1 MKKILVLSNGLE
13 ENFYNYIQSKGYTIV
28 KLQESSST
36 YKSIAKHPDIFSFS
50 LGSKLII
57 APEITK
63 YFDENLKKHI
73 IWGKSEIKEQYPDN
87 ICYNVARVGKF
98 AIHNT
103 EYTDPVIKEKLDC
116 QWIHVNQGYT
126 KCNTLIVNEDS
137 LITSDQSIY
146 KETVKEGLKC
156 LLIRPE
162 HIILKGLNYGFI
174 GGASV
179 KINQEIVFYGN
190 ISKHPDYSKIKK
202 FIENRN
208 LKIKFFEFPLEDIGS
223 GVKLIIN

>member
-1 MKKILVLSNGLE
+1 MKKVIVLANGLDE
-13 ENFYNYIQSKGYTIV
+13 TFYNYIQSKSYKII
-28 KLQESSST
+28 KLKESSSA

-50 LGSKLII
+50 LGEHLII
-57 APEITK
+57 APEITE
-63 YFDENLKKHI
+63 YFNEDLKRHL
-73 IWGKSEIKEQYPDN
+73 IWGKSEIKRQYPDN
-87 ICYNVARVGKF
+87 ICYNVARVGRF

-103 EYTDPVIKEKLDC
+103 KYTDPVIKEKLDC
-116 QWIHVNQGYT
+116 HWIHVNQGYT

-137 LITSDQSIY
+137 LITSDMSIY
-146 KETVKEGLKC
+146 KETSKEGLNC

-162 HIILKGLNYGFI
+162 HIILKGLDYGFI

-179 KINQEIVFYGN
+179 KIDDEIVFYGN
-190 ISKHPDYSKIKK
+190 ISEHPDFPKIKD

>member
-1 MKKILVLSNGLE
+1 MKKIIVLANGLE
-13 ENFYNYIQSKGYTIV
+13 EAFYEYVQSKDYQVV
-28 KLQESSST
+28 KIKESKST
-36 YKSIAKHPDIFSFS
+36 YKAIAKHPDIFSFS
-50 LGSKLII
+50 LGDKLII

-63 YFDENLKKHI
+63 FFNEDVKDKLL
-73 IWGKSEIKEQYPDN
+73 WGKSEIKRQYPGN
-87 ICYNVARVGKF
+87 ICYNVARVGSF

-103 EYTDPVIKEKLDC
+103 KYTDPVIKENLNC

-126 KCNTLIVNEDS
+126 KCNTLIVNDDS
-137 LITSDQSIY
+137 LVTSDRSIY
-146 KETVKEGLKC
+146 KETTKEGLNC

-162 HIILKGLNYGFI
+162 HIVLKGLDYGFI

-179 KINQEIVFYGN
+179 KIDNEIIFYGD
-190 ISKHPDYSKIKK
+190 ISKHPDYPQIKE

-208 LKIKFFEFPLEDIGS
+208 LKIRFFEFPLEDIGS